1 MSIPTRIATAA
12 AGTLALAAL
21 SAPVPA
27 SAQQEMEEPIT
38 VELSPVGESGVSGTA
53 VIHTMAPGRHGEM
66 MDEGEHGEM
75 MEEGEHGEMM
85 RDESMH
91 DHEVEVTLQGLE
103 AGETYPVHVHR
114 GTCAEGGDVFHPLAG
129 VTAGD
134 GGEGTSTTT
143 VTAAEMSEKMAEMEM
158 GMEGDQGMEEH
169 PSFFVM
175 AHLPDGTPAACGDV
189 PMKEGQGEM

>member
-1 MSIPTRIATAA
+1 MSVPTRIATAA
-12 AGTLALAAL
+12 AGALALAAL

-27 SAQQEMEEPIT
+27 SAQQEMEKPLT

-53 VIHTMAPGRHGEM
+53 VIHSMAP
-66 MDEGEHGEM
+66 EGHGEM

-85 RDESMH
+85 REESMH
-91 DHEVEVTLQGLE
+91 DHEVEVMLQGLE

-114 GTCAEGGDVFHPLAG
+114 GSCAEGGDVFHPLAS

-134 GGEGTSTTT
+134 AGEGTSTTT

-158 GMEGDQGMEEH
+158 GMEEGEGMKQH

-175 AHLPDGTPAACGDV
+175 AHLPDATPAACGDV
-189 PMKEGQGEM
+189 PMKEGEGEM